1 MSRNMRSKLM
11 NILFHLVMTI
21 FNFVHFC
28 YVSQAAN
35 KLKKYV

>member
-1 MSRNMRSKLM
+1 MLSDALKTNAYNRPLAVMINS
-11 NILFHLVMTI
+11 NIR
-21 FNFVHFC
+21 